1 MKPQTHRTY
10 TFYNRI
16 AALYDGFLALTA
28 LLDGVDPTEERKTLV
43 RHLRLRPGQRVLEV
57 GAGTGTNLALCA
69 RHLDATSF
77 LAGVDISEKMLA
89 LSAGTLRQTNVPFGL
104 IRGNALH
111 LPLATGSM
119 DVVFTFGTL
128 NLVPD
133 KTKAIREIMRVGRA
147 GARIVISDKSLADL
161 STLSLRQRFLLSLK
175 PALAA
180 PPPIDYVPL
189 AGDDLTIRWFWSG
202 SAYILSFTNP

>member
-1 MKPQTHRTY
+1 MKPQTHRIY

-16 AALYDGFLALTA
+16 APLYDGFLALTA

-43 RHLRLRPGQRVLEV
+43 RHLRLRPGQHVLEV

-69 RHLDATSF
+69 RHLNANSF
-77 LAGVDISEKMLA
+77 LAGVDVSEEMLTQCADA
-89 LSAGTLRQTNVPFGL
+89 LGQTNVPFGL
-104 IRGNALH
+104 VRGNALH

-133 KTKAIREIMRVGRA
+133 KSQAIHEMMRVGRA
-147 GARIVISDKSLADL
+147 GARIVLSDKSLADL
-161 STLSLRQRFLLSLK
+161 STLSLRQRFLLWLK

-180 PPPIDYVPL
+180 PPPTDYVPL

-202 SAYILSFTNP
+202 SAYILSFANQ